1 MREKSIKCVCLGLG
15 LNLCGLAA
23 CSSQEETLPDNQPF
37 LITSSIQG
45 VSLSRAPHLDASGKG
60 KFTDGDVNTL
70 FFMGK
75 DGGLSRIFP
84 IPTGIRIIGMM
95 FS

>member
-45 VSLSRAPHLDASGKG
+45 YPCLALRISMPAEKASL
-60 KFTDGDVNTL
+60 
-70 FFMGK
+70 
-75 DGGLSRIFP
+75 
-84 IPTGIRIIGMM
+84 PTAT
-95 FS
+95 